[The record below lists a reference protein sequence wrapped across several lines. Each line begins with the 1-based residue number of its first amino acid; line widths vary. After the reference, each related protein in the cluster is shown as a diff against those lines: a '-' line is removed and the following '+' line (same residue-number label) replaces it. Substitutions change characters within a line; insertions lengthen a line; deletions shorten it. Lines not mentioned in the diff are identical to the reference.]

1 MPAPKPQRVLVAE
14 AAIAA
19 RVAELARAIA
29 RDYAG
34 ENPVLVGVLQ
44 GAVPFVADLMRALP
58 IDVTVDFIRASSYG
72 AGTSSSGRVRLVSDL
87 AVEVADRHV
96 LIVDDIVDTGLT
108 LAPLKRTLQAR
119 PPRRGA
125 TCGAPRKARGRG
137 GEVTIDSR

>member
-72 AGTSSSGRVRLVSDL
+72 AGTSSSGRVRLGAAL
-87 AVEVADRHV
+87 PRWAAEPARLPRADH
-96 LIVDDIVDTGLT
+96 T
-108 LAPLKRTLQAR
+108 
-119 PPRRGA
+119 
-125 TCGAPRKARGRG
+125 
-137 GEVTIDSR
+137 